1 VLASYDWRDPASRGV
16 PPPGTFDRCPY
27 GALARGT
34 DTIARMVV
42 LHFVASWAEPVC
54 APHRLEVRQAAE
66 RLGMSVREVDVDSE
80 MQLAGQ
86 YGVMQVPAVA
96 LAEPS
101 TPYQGAISKTELI
114 AELQARRDGI
124 DRA

>member
-1 VLASYDWRDPASRGV
+1 M
-16 PPPGTFDRCPY
+16 CPY
-27 GALARGT
+27 GAPART
-34 DTIARMVV
+34 DTIGRMVV

-54 APHRLEVRQAAE
+54 APHRVEVRQAAE
-66 RLGMSVREVDVDSE
+66 RLGMSVREVDVDQE

-86 YGVMQVPAVA
+86 YAVMQVPAVA
-96 LAEPS
+96 LEGIFNS
-101 TPYQGAISKTELI
+101 IQGAISKAELI